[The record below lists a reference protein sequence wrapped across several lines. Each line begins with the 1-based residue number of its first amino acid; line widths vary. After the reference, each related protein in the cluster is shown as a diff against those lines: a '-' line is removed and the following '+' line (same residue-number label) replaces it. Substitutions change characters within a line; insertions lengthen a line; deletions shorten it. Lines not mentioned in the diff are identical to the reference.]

1 MYGSEKNVKWCM
13 CRSRGTFIGFFAD
26 DLNTVI
32 GCVFFG
38 LGVIMVASSLITAFK
53 IDKQNKAK
61 K

>member
-1 MYGSEKNVKWCM
+1 MEVKKMLNAACAGAG
-13 CRSRGTFIGFFAD
+13 GTFIGFFAD

>member
-1 MYGSEKNVKWCM
+1 MEMKKMLIAACAGAGGC
-13 CRSRGTFIGFFAD
+13 FIGSFAD

>member
-1 MYGSEKNVKWCM
+1 MEVKKILSAACAGAGG
-13 CRSRGTFIGFFAD
+13 CFIGCFAD

-53 IDKQNKAK
+53 IEKRRKTK